1 MSRATPRK
9 MKAYAIVLIACGS
22 VAVAI
27 VVLCCLCKGGGKRKL
42 PAVQRSTAAPQSAQ
56 QTSGRCYSHYF
67 YVTASSGGWNSGGG
81 GGGAVVVV
89 VAAVG
94 AVVVVAAAVEN
105 CCSAGLLPSQ
115 TDVASYDVIDTKERS
130 SQCGGVY
137 SQDASNANRAGN
149 SQFCSPSGRGH
160 TGPSHGGF
168 GRGNKPIC
176 QLYKKIGH
184 VADKCYRR
192 FDISFSGVG
201 STSYANSS
209 SQANVLSTSNP
220 TDHEWYVDSGATN
233 HVIVDMNNLNIKA
246 NYMGNDRSFLLS
258 KILSLLRSNY
268 G

>member
-1 MSRATPRK
+1 MQGLTDN
-9 MKAYAIVLIACGS
+9 LNS
-22 VAVAI
+22 VGQVITDEYPILYILARLGQKYESI
-27 VVLCCLCKGGGKRKL
+27 VVNLTFRNHALTLQEVQFALQTHEIRIQHQLASLSTDMQISPSINVAYRKSF
-42 PAVQRSTAAPQSAQ
+42 PGES
-56 QTSGRCYSHYF
+56 
-67 YVTASSGGWNSGGG
+67 
-81 GGGAVVVV
+81 
-89 VAAVG
+89 
-94 AVVVVAAAVEN
+94 
-105 CCSAGLLPSQ
+105 
-115 TDVASYDVIDTKERS
+115 
-130 SQCGGVY
+130 
-137 SQDASNANRAGN
+137 SNANRAGN

-220 TDHEWYVDSGATN
+220 TDHEWYVNSGATN